1 MAAYWKVEESMKTL
15 RIGDIYEKEAQDL
28 LNSKRSVSIVHAT
41 GDIDA
46 SGDELEIPIR
56 KFLRKRLPEKYYV
69 GHGHIVDKNLNI
81 SAQFD
86 VIIADSSATPI
97 LYDTE
102 NGTEY
107 FPYESVYAIGE
118 IKSTYNKNSKQIVN
132 FSNSIDTLKSQMVRE
147 AVNKHYIGHGVQLGE
162 QFGISGVK
170 DIRNNLFNF
179 IVFGGSG
186 NCTTADVRA
195 QLAQNNRNSN
205 PNVMCFLDGAI
216 VTQLE
221 TDNQGNPISSYVF
234 EPWDEQIIKTK
245 LARLKYTH
253 DKKSGMALAVLLL
266 SLSNHLSKTLLKSP
280 NMTDYLTT
288 MLAES
293 SSEGEVV
300 GI

>member
-1 MAAYWKVEESMKTL
+1 MKRL

-28 LNSKRSVSIVHAT
+28 LNSKKSVSIIHST

-56 KFLRKRLPEKYYV
+56 KLLNKRLPDKYYV

-86 VIIADSSATPI
+86 VIIASSSTTPI
-97 LYDTE
+97 LYDAE

-118 IKSTYNKNSKQIVN
+118 IKSTYSRSSKQIIN
-132 FSNSIDTLKSQMVRE
+132 FSNSIHKLKDQMVRE
-147 AVNKHYIGHGVQLGE
+147 AVSKYYIGHGVQLGKG
-162 QFGISGVK
+162 FGISGVE
-170 DIRNNLFNF
+170 DIRNNLFKF
-179 IVFGGSG
+179 IVFGDSG
-186 NCTTADVRA
+186 NCTTDDIRT
-195 QLAQNNRNSN
+195 QLAQNSCSSN

-216 VTQLE
+216 VTQLA
-221 TDNQGNPISSYVF
+221 TDELGNPISSYVF
-234 EPWDEQIIKTK
+234 EPWDEQVIGTK

-253 DKKSGMALAVLLL
+253 DKKSGMALAVLML

-280 NMTDYLTT
+280 NMNDYLTT
-288 MLAES
+288 LLSES
-293 SSEGEVV
+293 RAEGEVI
-300 GI
+300 GL